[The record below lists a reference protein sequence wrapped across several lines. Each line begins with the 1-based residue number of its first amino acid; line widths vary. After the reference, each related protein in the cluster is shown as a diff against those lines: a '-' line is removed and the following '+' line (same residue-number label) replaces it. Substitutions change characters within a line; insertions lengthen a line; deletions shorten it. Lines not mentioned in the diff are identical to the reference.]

1 MNVAKKKF
9 EAKKNP
15 TLYNRFN
22 KLKVIIMLIRLNI
35 KESLIF
41 EYIVYLIKKYKY
53 KNDIAI
59 IIIFLYISLLNIKYF
74 LVLDEF
80 QF

>member
-1 MNVAKKKF
+1 M
-9 EAKKNP
+9 
-15 TLYNRFN
+15 
-22 KLKVIIMLIRLNI
+22 IIRLNI

-59 IIIFLYISLLNIKYF
+59 IIIFLSSF
-74 LVLDEF
+74 R
-80 QF
+80 